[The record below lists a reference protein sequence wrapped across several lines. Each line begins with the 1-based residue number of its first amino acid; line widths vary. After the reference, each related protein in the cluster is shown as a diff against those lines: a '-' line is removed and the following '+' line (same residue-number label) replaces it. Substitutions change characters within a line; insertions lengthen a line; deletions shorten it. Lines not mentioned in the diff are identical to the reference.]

1 MALKKLP
8 KKSLKKP
15 GAAGPAATPEQ
26 LDSHA
31 LIQNTLATYGLGG
44 KALSDWVLQSI
55 IDGKGV
61 AQIILEL
68 EQRPEFKAAFPEIEL
83 RRNLPPGN
91 LTRDL
96 QIEPLS
102 PAMILDY
109 RTKAR
114 SMMRSYGLPQRF
126 WDENHNF
133 QDLIVQGVSLDELN
147 QRMEQGSKRVYQAP
161 PEVRA
166 VFEEIFGTDGDL
178 ALFQLFV
185 DPERA
190 IPELENMVQ
199 IAEAGGAA
207 KRLGFGLT
215 LAEMQRMEAAN
226 ITYEQAVEGFRNLDE
241 RRLLFEESL
250 YERDDLT
257 VGDQGIGA
265 AFGIAGGDVTELERR
280 AEAREASTKGK
291 GGVLA
296 ENRGVTGLGGA
307 GLR

>member
-8 KKSLKKP
+8 LKSKRKP
-15 GAAGPAATPEQ
+15 GAATAATPEQ
-26 LDSHA
+26 LDAHA
-31 LIQNTLATYGLGG
+31 TLKNTLAIYGLGG
-44 KALSDWVLQSI
+44 PSLSQWALDSI
-55 IDGKGV
+55 IAGKGV
-61 AQIILEL
+61 AQILLEL

-91 LTRDL
+91 LNQNL

-102 PAMILDY
+102 PQMILDY

-114 SMMRSYGLPQRF
+114 AVMRSYGLPPRF

-166 VFEEIFGTDGDL
+166 VFEEAFGTDGDL

-207 KRLGFGLT
+207 RRMGFGLT
-215 LAEMQRMEAAN
+215 LGEMQRMEAAN

-250 YERDDLT
+250 YERTDMT
-257 VGDQGIGA
+257 VGDQGVGA
-265 AFGIAGGDVTELERR
+265 AFGIGGGDVTELERR
-280 AEAREASTKGK
+280 AEEREASTRGK
-291 GGVLA
+291 GGVA
-296 ENRGVTGLGGA
+296 SGNEGVSGLGAA
-307 GLR
+307 GRR